1 MSTNAGT
8 TKTGFVNGNGQ
19 VTIRNTQRPGNDHM
33 QYTYQVV
40 CSHCGYNY
48 GSNGSDLYDSRS
60 AISSGVPSNT
70 DIVILSNTAS
80 LGSGFNS
87 GIRWNKQVI
96 GGGQCARV
104 VACCLPLTC
113 RPQRPYD

>member
-48 GSNGSDLYDSRS
+48 GCNGSDLYDRKC
-60 AISSGVPSNT
+60 P
-70 DIVILSNTAS
+70 
-80 LGSGFNS
+80 
-87 GIRWNKQVI
+87 KCQ
-96 GGGQCARV
+96 GGRPG
-104 VACCLPLTC
+104 LPVETET
-113 RPQRPYD
+113 